1 MKSIRNKI
9 ILFSILATLIP
20 SIGLGV
26 LSFQQNETMIKE
38 NLTRELRAL
47 TNYADRELELW
58 IKEQIYTVRELSHSK
73 ILTDGISLL
82 TSSPSKNVIARQK
95 NLVENYFKSV
105 SNRLDTVLELIAIDT
120 NGQILASNGE
130 LHEPKSFPENWTE
143 TTTIQ
148 GNVVI
153 PPHWNERFATSTVS
167 ILVPILSVDDYI
179 LGALVVT
186 FDLHSIHSSLK
197 DPIKS
202 PLGEVLLLDNEGQI
216 MLSSDGR
223 ILPGNQ
229 ENINLSFEIENLE
242 ELQHNP
248 KELHIPKGSE
258 REKVIGL
265 AYISNNPPVTI
276 IAHRSYDSVYAAWTQ
291 QRDLFIGL
299 VGAVL
304 FITVIIAFQM
314 GHAIVVPLQKLISAT
329 EDIVK
334 GDFQVQL
341 KTSQRNELGQLTH
354 MFNQMADKLQQNL
367 AEITTTSLAMQE
379 KNKQLET
386 LSVTDSLTGLF
397 NRNKL
402 NAIINDQLARFSRN
416 NRPFAVLMIDID
428 HFKTL
433 NDTLGHIA
441 GDEIILSVAEKIL
454 HCIRSVD
461 FAARYGGDE
470 FVIILSETTADE
482 AVKTA
487 ERIRSHVA
495 NIHYN
500 STDQLARV
508 VTLSIGIIQSEAE
521 DTSLTHLLSRVD
533 SALYQA
539 KHAGRN
545 QTYCIRPK
553 LLIVNG

>member
-1 MKSIRNKI
+1 
-9 ILFSILATLIP
+9 LATLIP

-265 AYISNNPPVTI
+265 AYISLTI
-276 IAHRSYDSVYAAWTQ
+276 
-291 QRDLFIGL
+291 L
-299 VGAVL
+299 
-304 FITVIIAFQM
+304 
-314 GHAIVVPLQKLISAT
+314 P
-329 EDIVK
+329 
-334 GDFQVQL
+334 
-341 KTSQRNELGQLTH
+341 
-354 MFNQMADKLQQNL
+354 
-367 AEITTTSLAMQE
+367 
-379 KNKQLET
+379 
-386 LSVTDSLTGLF
+386 
-397 NRNKL
+397 
-402 NAIINDQLARFSRN
+402 
-416 NRPFAVLMIDID
+416 
-428 HFKTL
+428 
-433 NDTLGHIA
+433 
-441 GDEIILSVAEKIL
+441 
-454 HCIRSVD
+454 
-461 FAARYGGDE
+461 
-470 FVIILSETTADE
+470 
-482 AVKTA
+482 
-487 ERIRSHVA
+487 
-495 NIHYN
+495 
-500 STDQLARV
+500 
-508 VTLSIGIIQSEAE
+508 
-521 DTSLTHLLSRVD
+521 
-533 SALYQA
+533 
-539 KHAGRN
+539 
-545 QTYCIRPK
+545 
-553 LLIVNG
+553 